1 MIEAAVVDA
10 SVAVKWVVQEV
21 PSDRAGSLAQG
32 RLEAPDL
39 LLVECANILWKKVGL
54 GDLTEHD
61 AVARLDVLLGAPV
74 VLAASH
80 ELLESALRLSSN
92 LRHPVY
98 GCLYLAL
105 ALKRG
110 LPLVTADE
118 RLAGIARKERK
129 VAAYVMLLKDLPD

>member
-1 MIEAAVVDA
+1 MIEDTPG
-10 SVAVKWVVQEV
+10 SSGLSGGPIRRPQ
-21 PSDRAGSLAQG
+21 PSSRRTLN
-32 RLEAPDL
+32 
-39 LLVECANILWKKVGL
+39 ANILWKKVCL